1 MVKEDK
7 VAVAMTIAGETKEIA
22 AKNVMK
28 LASQQIHIQ
37 EQLLP
42 SAQDIGIETKQV
54 VDTAIKI

>member
-28 LASQQIHIQ
+28 LAS
-37 EQLLP
+37 
-42 SAQDIGIETKQV
+42 
-54 VDTAIKI
+54 